1 MKNILVQERDEIIDD
16 LISYYR
22 FLKRDTRNHFFNA
35 LIAKKNIN
43 KQSDAKKIEINQL
56 NESLLRIQSQY
67 KRLII
72 NISMILRM
80 KYDWNHVPQQTKKL
94 LLGKLIWHYQEN
106 GLRSKKLHLRRLSRL
121 IRNAEDKNKI
131 SEYRNIARDVK
142 NSYYIIKKKLAIAIS
157 LRRNEILKGIELD
170 E

>member
-1 MKNILVQERDEIIDD
+1 
-16 LISYYR
+16 
-22 FLKRDTRNHFFNA
+22 
-35 LIAKKNIN
+35 
-43 KQSDAKKIEINQL
+43 
-56 NESLLRIQSQY
+56 
-67 KRLII
+67 
-72 NISMILRM
+72 
-80 KYDWNHVPQQTKKL
+80 
-94 LLGKLIWHYQEN
+94 
-106 GLRSKKLHLRRLSRL
+106 L